1 MGPWDAGGTC
11 DFLVI
16 RLSGRPAI
24 VADMSMKIKTESP
37 RLTVTPGEWYAS
49 DMLAP
54 TSTGFRHMN
63 DIPKVIGAAQQN
75 SAGFSSD

>member
-1 MGPWDAGGTC
+1 M
-11 DFLVI
+11 I

-49 DMLAP
+49 DLLAT
-54 TSTGFRHMN
+54 TSSGFRQMD
-63 DIPKVIGAAQQN
+63 DIPKVIGAVKLDYIPVQ
-75 SAGFSSD
+75 GFSSD